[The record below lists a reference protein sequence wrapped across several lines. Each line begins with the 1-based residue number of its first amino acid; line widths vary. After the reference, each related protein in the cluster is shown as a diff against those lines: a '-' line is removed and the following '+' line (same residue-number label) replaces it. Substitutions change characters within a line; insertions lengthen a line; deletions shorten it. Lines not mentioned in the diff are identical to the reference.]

1 MTAVCASCGKSF
13 DELRYQVVIRGI
25 HGPFDSIDCAEREW
39 RRQLSRRR
47 LISILGEEQAARL
60 LGETVVPTPDRRESP
75 TEPSA
80 AALG

>member
-39 RRQLSRRR
+39 RRQLSRQR
-47 LISILGEEQAARL
+47 LITTLGEEQAARL
-60 LGETVVPTPDRRESP
+60 FGETVVPAPERRESRP
-75 TEPSA
+75 EPPA
-80 AALG
+80 VALA